1 MREARKT
8 LTRYTI
14 ESEHRHPG
22 STGEFSALL
31 NAVATAV
38 KIISNQVGRGA
49 LAGMPGNA
57 GAGDV
62 QGGLQTRLDLISNEV
77 MIGETE
83 WTGHLAAMAPGQ
95 MEDVYPVPAAGGRGK
110 YLLVFD
116 PLDGSGN
123 LDANISAGTIFSI
136 LRSPDPGAEPQAG
149 HFLQPGVAQVC
160 AGFALYGPS
169 TMLILTTGDGVDGFT
184 LDRDIGAFV
193 LTHPRL
199 RIPEDCGEFAI
210 DASNER
216 FWEPPVRRYIQECL
230 AGRTGPR
237 GRDFNM
243 RWIASLVAETY
254 RILSRGGVFLYPL
267 DTKEPAM
274 PGRLRLLYECN
285 PISFIVEQAGGG
297 ASTGRERVMEIQP
310 ASLQQ
315 HVPLILGSRNEVDR
329 IERYHRDRASGQ
341 GPAFDDS
348 LFNSRSLF
356 RIPLASRR
364 TSVCQA
370 SHRRHHRFVRR
381 GHNLGD
387 QDVPAHFPARAD
399 QRGDRRG

>member
-1 MREARKT
+1 MREERKT

-22 STGEFSALL
+22 STGEFSGLL

-49 LAGMPGNA
+49 LAGVPGNA
-57 GAGDV
+57 GAGNV
-62 QGGLQTRLDLISNEV
+62 QGEVTRLDLISNEV

-83 WTGHLAAMAPGQ
+83 WTGYLAAMVSEE
-95 MEDVYPVPAAGGRGK
+95 MEDVHRVPVAGRRGK

-123 LDANISAGTIFSI
+123 LDANTSAGTIFSI
-136 LRSPDPGAEPQAG
+136 LRSPDPGAEPRAG
-149 HFLQPGVAQVC
+149 HFLQPGVAQVG

-210 DASNER
+210 NASNER

-243 RWIASLVAETY
+243 RWIESLVAETY
-254 RILSRGGVFLYPL
+254 RILTHGGVFLYPR
-267 DTKEPAM
+267 DTKEPAV

-285 PISFIVEQAGGG
+285 PVSFIVEQAGGG

-310 ASLQQ
+310 ASLHQR
-315 HVPLILGSRNEVDR
+315 VPMILGSRNEVER
-329 IERYHRDRASGQ
+329 IERYHRDQASGQ

-356 RIPLASRR
+356 R
-364 TSVCQA
+364 
-370 SHRRHHRFVRR
+370 
-381 GHNLGD
+381 
-387 QDVPAHFPARAD
+387 FP
-399 QRGDRRG
+399 

>member
-1 MREARKT
+1 MSEERKT

-22 STGEFSALL
+22 STGDFSGLL

-49 LAGMPGNA
+49 LAGPLGSA
-57 GAGDV
+57 GAPDV
-62 QGGLQTRLDLISNEV
+62 PGGLPKKLDLISNEV

-83 WTGHLAAMAPGQ
+83 STGYLAAIASEEMAGIRP
-95 MEDVYPVPAAGGRGK
+95 VVPAGRRGK

-123 LDANISAGTIFSI
+123 IDANTSVGTIFSI

-149 HFLQPGVAQVC
+149 HFLQPGAAQVC

-193 LTHPRL
+193 LTHPQL

-210 DASNER
+210 NASNER
-216 FWEPPVRRYIQECL
+216 FWEPPVRRYISECL
-230 AGRTGPR
+230 AGSTGRR
-237 GRDFNM
+237 GRDFTM

-254 RILSRGGVFLYPL
+254 RILTRGGVFLYPR
-267 DTKEPAM
+267 DSKEPAQ
-274 PGRLRLLYECN
+274 PGRLRLLHECN
-285 PISFIVEQAGGG
+285 PISFIVEQAGGR
-297 ASTGRERVMEIQP
+297 ASTGRERVMGLQP
-310 ASLQQ
+310 GSLHQR
-315 HVPLILGSRNEVDR
+315 VPLILGSQHEVER
-329 IERYHRDRASGQ
+329 IERYHRDQASGQ
-341 GPAFDDS
+341 GSAFDDS

-356 RIPLASRR
+356 RIR
-364 TSVCQA
+364 
-370 SHRRHHRFVRR
+370 
-381 GHNLGD
+381 
-387 QDVPAHFPARAD
+387 
-399 QRGDRRG
+399 